1 MFRIGELDQKIDFWR
16 ECNVQDEDLGGLE
29 ASVKTLFAG
38 VWAKA
43 RPLSGSEIE
52 RFDKLNATELTFFV
66 TRYKP
71 EVKEDDYISWQG
83 VNYNIRHIPSVGP
96 RSLYSEFY
104 AERGVAQ

>member
-1 MFRIGELDQKIDFWR
+1 MENVSNQFKTALSKEFKKSAANAITGKNPLPIESYGKMMTSLSSAQK
-16 ECNVQDEDLGGLE
+16 
-29 ASVKTLFAG
+29 
-38 VWAKA
+38 
-43 RPLSGSEIE
+43 
-52 RFDKLNATELTFFV
+52 
-66 TRYKP
+66 